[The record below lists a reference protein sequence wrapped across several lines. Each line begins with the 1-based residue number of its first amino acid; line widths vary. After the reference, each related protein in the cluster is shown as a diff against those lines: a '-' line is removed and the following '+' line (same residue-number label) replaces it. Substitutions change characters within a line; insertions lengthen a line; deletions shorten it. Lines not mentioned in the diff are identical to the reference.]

1 LQCSVLTQLAKLHQP
16 DRALATFVWFEQ
28 SPQYNI
34 SGCLLYTRMISI
46 LSRHKR
52 FQAHAVRLFDR
63 MLARRILPDLMC
75 FNAAIN
81 AAGEATT
88 LHPCCAS
95 AACVLTWL
103 CSLINT
109 LQTIVSRRRDANRL
123 LSAGKA
129 MQYNRVQQLFQ
140 QLQQRGY
147 RPNVYTY
154 TSLIAA
160 CQRAGRWQEAWQAF
174 EDMEAAGMSAVGHIA
189 PHRTLRSA
197 AAQCVRWG
205 CIPKLE
211 SAGSNGCA
219 SAANPW
225 PSAVDP
231 SDPGCVQA
239 WRPMC

>member
-1 LQCSVLTQLAKLHQP
+1 M
-16 DRALATFVWFEQ
+16 WFEQ

-81 AAGEATT
+81 AAGEAIT
-88 LHPCCAS
+88 LHPCCSS
-95 AACVLTWL
+95 AGCVPALLPNLTT
-103 CSLINT
+103 T
-109 LQTIVSRRRDANRL
+109 LQTLLVTAKHDLSRL
-123 LSAGKA
+123 LIAGKA
-129 MQYNRVQQLFQ
+129 MQYNRVQHLFQ

-174 EDMEAAGMSAVGHIA
+174 EDMEAAGMSAVRHIA
-189 PHRTLRSA
+189 PHRTPRPA
-197 AAQCVRWG
+197 AAQCVSWG
-205 CIPKLE
+205 CAPQLE
-211 SAGSNGCA
+211 SASSTGCA
-219 SAANPW
+219 FGRQSLAI
-225 PSAVDP
+225 SL
-231 SDPGCVQA
+231 
-239 WRPMC
+239 